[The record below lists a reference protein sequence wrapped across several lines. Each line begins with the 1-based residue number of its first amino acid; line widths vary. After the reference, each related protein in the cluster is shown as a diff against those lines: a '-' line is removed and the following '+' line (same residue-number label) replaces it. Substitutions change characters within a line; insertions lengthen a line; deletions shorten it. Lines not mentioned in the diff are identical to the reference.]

1 MENQQNFVYSIL
13 SVPYLKTE
21 YLQISRNRGLLPP
34 EVLPTSCWEL
44 LLWRHGEAGKTQRSR
59 GEQDTS
65 VQTSAFLESNIR
77 SQNTRPHWTFA
88 VPSPE
93 CGLAASEKQWG
104 ELPFKRGV
112 PWSQCAKRKRRW
124 ERRHW
129 GPSRN
134 KREVRHPTSPLGL
147 PPHRHHYHR
156 EATWEGGTC
165 NPWALFRNEQNKQ
178 KQASS

>member
-1 MENQQNFVYSIL
+1 MVKRVLLSLENNGDGLIPNFFYFFLLKHKLKMENQQNFVYSIL

-59 GEQDTS
+59 GEPDTS

-93 CGLAASEKQWG
+93 CGLAASEKQ
-104 ELPFKRGV
+104 
-112 PWSQCAKRKRRW
+112 
-124 ERRHW
+124 
-129 GPSRN
+129 
-134 KREVRHPTSPLGL
+134 
-147 PPHRHHYHR
+147 
-156 EATWEGGTC
+156 
-165 NPWALFRNEQNKQ
+165 
-178 KQASS
+178 